1 MADSRNDNVEKP
13 KNPSSKPNSPSLP
26 FAWPRKTPVYP
37 SHSPVPF
44 RTIITNTSTPF
55 TPPPL
60 IIPSP
65 LLLPRPYQALS
76 IPHFDLDFLLRFPGV
91 CQQGRGIL
99 DVDAGEEVVDF
110 ALEGGEVG
118 FHCCGGGFAS
128 VREVRWGCSWWFG
141 MGGVYER
148 MVGEGLWVKGRGERE
163 EGRVAVR
170 GEQ

>member
-1 MADSRNDNVEKP
+1 MDGIRVLSTWVVDMMRVGVRHPSPKDFMADSRNDNVEKP
-13 KNPSSKPNSPSLP
+13 KNPSSKPKSPFLP

-37 SHSPVPF
+37 SHSPIPF
-44 RTIITNTSTPF
+44 RNIITNTSTPF

-76 IPHFDLDFLLRFPGV
+76 IPHFDLDFLLRFLGV

-128 VREVRWGCSWWFG
+128 AREVRWGCG
-141 MGGVYER
+141 
-148 MVGEGLWVKGRGERE
+148 
-163 EGRVAVR
+163 
-170 GEQ
+170 